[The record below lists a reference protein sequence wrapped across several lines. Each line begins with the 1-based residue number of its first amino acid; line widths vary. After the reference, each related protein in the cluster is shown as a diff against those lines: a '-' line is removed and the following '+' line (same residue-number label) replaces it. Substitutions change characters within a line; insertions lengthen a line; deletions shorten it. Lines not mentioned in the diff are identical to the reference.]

1 MNLEPLQSNASTQL
15 LTLKTMSFPQE
26 NVYCFVSGKN
36 WKLSLAELASYFD
49 ARGWKF
55 EVSEFSRSFFT
66 LKTQT
71 PLDASVIDDL
81 GGTLKIAKVAGF
93 VPTKRVTDAFL
104 EEDKQVKKQLKFDF
118 PFDALADQLP
128 KASSGKA
135 VFGVSVYWADPFF
148 KPAGRLAQRFVG
160 SALKDELK
168 EHDKKA
174 RFMGFPHDRTNPQLT
189 PVEVLKQGLLENHA
203 EILLC
208 IGKAQ
213 TAIGTTV
220 AVHNPFE
227 FQKRDVDKPV
237 QRKIF
242 GISPR
247 VAKILINL
255 TQCTPGKVF
264 LDPFCGVGNILQE
277 ALLAKA
283 RVIGVDINRW
293 CVDASKRNLSWVT
306 QEYELRDVD
315 YAVVQG
321 DARDLRRKVG
331 DEVDCIA
338 TEPDLGPALREVP
351 TAAYAEK
358 IVSSLTP
365 LFEDFLASAHG
376 VLRKDGYLALVTP
389 YIRTRSSKFISMGI
403 DKLAQ
408 EVGFEVVKPFAGV
421 QFVEEATDFP
431 LRELAS
437 FVDVDERHKIGREI
451 SIIQKTR

>member
-1 MNLEPLQSNASTQL
+1 
-15 LTLKTMSFPQE
+15 MSSPTE
-26 NVYCFVSGKN
+26 NVYCFISGKN
-36 WKLSLAELASYFD
+36 WKLSLAELTTYLD
-49 ARGWKF
+49 AHGCGF
-55 EVSEFSRSFFT
+55 EVLEFSRSFFT
-66 LKTQT
+66 LQTQT
-71 PLDASVIDDL
+71 PIGASVIDDL
-81 GGTLKIAKVAGF
+81 GGTLKIAKIAGF

-104 EEDKQVKKQLKFDF
+104 EENKQVKKQLKFDF
-118 PFDALADQLP
+118 PFDALADQMP
-128 KASSGKA
+128 RASSGKA

-168 EHDKKA
+168 EQDKKA
-174 RFMGFPHDRTNPQLT
+174 RFMGFPHDRSNPQLT
-189 PVEVLKQGLLENHA
+189 PVEVIKQGLLENHA

-208 IGKAQ
+208 IGTQQ
-213 TAIGTTV
+213 TSIGTTI

-227 FQKRDVDKPV
+227 FQKRDLDKPV

-247 VAKILINL
+247 VAKLLLNL
-255 TQCTPGKVF
+255 TKCTPGKVF
-264 LDPFCGVGNILQE
+264 LDPFCGVGNILLE

-293 CVDASKRNLSWVT
+293 CVDASKRNLQWVT

-351 TAAYAEK
+351 TEAYAEK
-358 IVSSLTP
+358 IIRSQTP
-365 LFEDFLASAHG
+365 LFEDFLSSAYG
-376 VLRKDGYLALVTP
+376 VLRRGGYLALVTP
-389 YIRTRSSKFISMGI
+389 YIRTRSGKFVSMGI
-403 DKLAQ
+403 GKLAE
-408 EVGFEVVKPFAGV
+408 EVGFETVTPFADV
-421 QFVEEATDFP
+421 AFVGEAADFP
-431 LRELAS
+431 LHELAS

-451 SIIQKTR
+451 SIFHKTK